1 MHKKAI
7 GSILMILGTSVG
19 AGMLALPVV
28 TANESVSMS
37 FILLALAWFLMT
49 LGAFSLLEISFWLK
63 PDTNLSSM
71 AKNTLGP
78 WGGFFTW
85 LIYLFLLYSLIC
97 AYLSGISGILQ
108 GLLLDIHVPISQ
120 TFSTLLSL
128 FLFGSLVYRGIAS
141 VDLLNRILMLTKLT
155 SYFILVIL
163 IAAHI
168 HLHAPFEGAHTF
180 QANTF
185 MVMLTSFGYAIIIP
199 SLRTYLKSDRALLI
213 KVILIGSLLPFII
226 YSTWIF
232 AIQGIVEKEGATG
245 LLNMAHASNTTGLLM
260 SSISAKM
267 QMPLVAYMSKLFISL
282 CALTSFLGV
291 SVALTDFIAD
301 GLNSKKQGKS
311 AVKVYAIS
319 YLPPLLIVLI
329 APNLFISALSYAGIA
344 CLLLLIILPLLM
356 LYVGRYVQR
365 RTALSILPINQP
377 ILILLILLSFAL
389 TMQIF
394 HF

>member
-1 MHKKAI
+1 MYIKAI

-28 TANESVSMS
+28 TANESFSMS
-37 FILLALAWFLMT
+37 FILLVFAWFLMT
-49 LGAFSLLEISFWLK
+49 LGAFSLLEISLWLK

-78 WGGFFTW
+78 WGKLFTW

-108 GLLLDIHVPISQ
+108 GLLLDIHVPVSQ

-128 FLFGSLVYRGIAS
+128 LLFGSLVYRGIAS
-141 VDLLNRILMLTKLT
+141 VDLLNRILMLTKLI

-168 HLHAPFEGAHTF
+168 NLHAPFQGKYTF

-213 KVILIGSLLPFII
+213 KVILIGSLLPLII
-226 YSTWIF
+226 YSIWIF
-232 AIQGIVEKEGATG
+232 AIQGIIEKTGAAG
-245 LLNMAHASNTTGLLM
+245 LVNMAQSSNTTGLLM

-267 QMPLVAYMSKLFISL
+267 HTSIVAYMAKLFISI

-301 GLNSKKQGKS
+301 GLNSKKYGKP
-311 AVKVYAIS
+311 AIKVYAIS

-329 APNLFISALSYAGIA
+329 APNIFINALSYAGVG
-344 CLLLLIILPLLM
+344 CLFLLIILPFLM
-356 LYVGRYVQR
+356 LYAGRYVQR
-365 RTALSILPINQP
+365 NTAPYILPINTP
-377 ILILLILLSFAL
+377 VLILLILLSL
-389 TMQIF
+389 VLLIF
-394 HF
+394 EAF